1 MGKCKILMVED
12 DQDIRELTSLY
23 LQKKGFEVFTA
34 GNGIKAL
41 EMEKDEAPDLILLDV
56 LLPGMEGYEVCEK
69 LRKNTDAPII
79 FMSCKR
85 SANDKVRGLNA
96 GGDDYITKPFDLAEL
111 EARINANMRRHGFP
125 SHGEPKKSRLLTS
138 GKITVDLNSYDV
150 FVNETEVSLYAKEL
164 QLLLLFL
171 KNPNQVFSS
180 EQLYNQIW
188 GVDQFG
194 DLKTVSVHIRNL
206 RKKIEEEPANPAY
219 IQTVR
224 GFGYKLKEKN

>member
-1 MGKCKILMVED
+1 MGENKILIVED

-23 LQKKGFEVFTA
+23 LQKKGFDVFTA
-34 GNGIKAL
+34 ENGVVAL
-41 EMEKDEAPDLILLDV
+41 EMAKEESPELILLDV
-56 LLPGMEGYEVCEK
+56 LLPGMEGFDVCKK
-69 LRKNTDAPII
+69 LREHTEVPII

-85 SANDKVRGLNA
+85 SSNDKVRGLNA

-111 EARINANMRRHGFP
+111 EARIKANLRRNV
-125 SHGEPKKSRLLTS
+125 SLSRPKKNRILSS
-138 GKITVDLNSYDV
+138 GGVSIDLNSFDV
-150 FVNETEVSLYAKEL
+150 YVKGNQVSLYAKEL

-188 GVDQFG
+188 GVDQYG

-206 RKKIEEEPANPAY
+206 RKKIEENPANPAY

-224 GFGYKLKEKN
+224 GFGYKFKEEK